1 MKTLTLKIKPKFAMW
16 ATNYVKLDNADEDV
30 KIKIE
35 GNLAGFDC
43 YLQVNGRNIRVENGE
58 CLLSERG
65 SLEIVVKK
73 YKGGKLVE
81 SISAPKIE
89 VGVLENCGY
98 EAITEFGRL
107 QKKVDELTELTQ
119 KLLMALTL
127 LFKGGKTK

>member
-58 CLLSERG
+58 CMLSERG

-73 YKGGKLVE
+73 YKGGKLIE

-127 LFKGGKTK
+127 LFKGGKAK